1 MAVGKPVER
10 LSLLSQCYQSVNHYF
25 AYRFM
30 VLGLHVLTEK
40 TLENYV
46 NSQGENRLDGVDSS
60 QLNPEVI
67 KDFLTKGTSC
77 EIQDFVQGYLSG
89 MSKALES
96 RMFRDYVVLHIRFTT
111 IMYLESLGVA
121 KEEYVGRI
129 DEKYEETCLK
139 ASQVA
144 EYCTDMLQAAV
155 DIRDERSESQGT
167 SAMRKVLDYIDENC
181 CRESISLNE
190 VASAVN
196 MSANYFSA
204 IFSQK
209 MQKTFVEYLTG
220 KRMERAKK
228 LLRET
233 DKSSGEIAQEVGY
246 KDPHYFSYVFKK
258 NMGCSP
264 REYRSKGSA

>member
-1 MAVGKPVER
+1 M
-10 LSLLSQCYQSVNHYF
+10 
-25 AYRFM
+25 
-30 VLGLHVLTEK
+30 
-40 TLENYV
+40 ENYV

>member
-1 MAVGKPVER
+1 
-10 LSLLSQCYQSVNHYF
+10 
-25 AYRFM
+25 
-30 VLGLHVLTEK
+30 
-40 TLENYV
+40 
-46 NSQGENRLDGVDSS
+46 
-60 QLNPEVI
+60 
-67 KDFLTKGTSC
+67 
-77 EIQDFVQGYLSG
+77 
-89 MSKALES
+89 
-96 RMFRDYVVLHIRFTT
+96 
-111 IMYLESLGVA
+111 MYLESLGVA

-258 NMGCSP
+258 NMG
-264 REYRSKGSA
+264 